1 MTPYIA
7 ILEDE
12 GVRTAAMRV
21 RLRESFPQ
29 YNCVFFDNAPD
40 MIQWLHD
47 HLRSTGLISLDHD
60 LGPNRIR
67 NGEAFDPGTGQDV
80 VNYLATKQPLCPVII
95 HTANYLA
102 APGMELMLNESGWAC
117 SRVIPV
123 NGLEWIDS
131 AWVPKI
137 RKYLGGK

>member
-1 MTPYIA
+1 MRTYIA
-7 ILEDE
+7 ILEDDDE
-12 GVRTAAMRV
+12 RVAAMRG
-21 RLRESFPQ
+21 RLTESFPQ

-47 HLRSTGLISLDHD
+47 HLRSTVLISLDHD

-80 VNYLATKQPLCPVII
+80 VSYLATQQPLCPVII

-102 APGMELMLNESGWAC
+102 APGMEMMLNESGWTC

-123 NGLEWIDS
+123 NGLEWIENDW
-131 AWVPKI
+131 ADEV
-137 RKYLGGK
+137 RKYLANK